1 MTTKLRAIKVI
12 SRAAL
17 GLVWLYEGF
26 VPKILFLRADEIDL
40 VRASHLVWR
49 TPEFTLQI
57 LGVAQMLVG
66 LWLIIGFAERAAVF
80 IATLWMLILIGLV
93 ASGNPAMLTDPYG
106 ALVKD
111 FCLVACAITVWTL
124 ASTPNGHPRKRKI
137 STSQAQRRV
146 LVSGQAQS
154 GGGLN
159 RSAWVGHAKCLRTAV
174 ALSRKRIPGSAR
186 GRAVASAAWHTF
198 AR

>member
-1 MTTKLRAIKVI
+1 MTTKLRAVKVI
-12 SRAAL
+12 SRVAL
-17 GLVWLYEGF
+17 GLVWFYEGL

-124 ASTPNGHPRKRKI
+124 APKVYGHFTKEKFQCRKGKALILIMTKSRPD
-137 STSQAQRRV
+137 
-146 LVSGQAQS
+146 
-154 GGGLN
+154 
-159 RSAWVGHAKCLRTAV
+159 AV
-174 ALSRKRIPGSAR
+174 
-186 GRAVASAAWHTF
+186 
-198 AR
+198 